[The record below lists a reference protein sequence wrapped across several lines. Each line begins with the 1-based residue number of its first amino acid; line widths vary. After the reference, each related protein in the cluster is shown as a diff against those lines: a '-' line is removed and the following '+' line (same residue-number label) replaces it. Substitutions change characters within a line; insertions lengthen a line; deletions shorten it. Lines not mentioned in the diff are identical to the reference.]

1 MVSDLNTENSKPQLH
16 SFDKSETFFMKSPR
30 RFQRIV
36 FIEPK
41 STHIHVYSTVHI
53 PRMGS
58 ILLGTILQEKGYD
71 VTVIVE
77 DMLRKHVTEE
87 MIWDKI
93 KEADLFCI
101 SSITP
106 TAPRCYMWGDRA
118 RAAGIPVIIGGT
130 HVTYFPDE
138 AIEHA
143 DWVMRGE
150 ADETFPLFM
159 DVLESGGDLS
169 QVPGLTWRDG
179 GAVRHNPDAPLP
191 PSTVLE
197 KNPFPNFDLIW
208 EANLRGNVAS
218 FAVARGCP
226 FNCSFCSVTKFNGA
240 AIRTVSAQ
248 RTLDM
253 IEDHWHRYRPRYI
266 FFAEDIFN
274 QMKSRAKEIM
284 RGLIERKIR
293 PTIGFGAQMR
303 HEVVHDKEFLQL
315 MREAGFDR
323 AMVGFESVNQASL
336 DLCGKRETVE
346 QVRFAI
352 EEFHRYGIK
361 VHGMFVVGFD
371 TDTPQTFKDTLEFVK
386 KHHLDSFQLM
396 LLTPLPG
403 TRDWHNEGFGNGRR
417 PLLTTDWSKFDGHH
431 VTQIPKLMT
440 AYEANWLALE
450 TMRKFYS
457 LPRAFGRLL
466 KGDWVE
472 FLMRLD
478 GHRLIKQWYNTP
490 ENREYLEMLK
500 RQLEEPKEELSE
512 KVRKLQRRIVIAHTE
527 ASIALKD
534 TLDKFFGEL
543 GVKVEHS
550 RAGLGELVATSQGK
564 LQEMKQRIRD
574 FLADNGLLRRDK
586 VDFVVIPMD
595 CGSKTKI
602 EPLTID
608 EDAPV
613 MIRLNINEQAKVL
626 AEQCVQ
632 LALNYTNDVKA
643 AAEAFRRVMLE
654 HMPQLQPVAVE
665 AR

>member
-1 MVSDLNTENSKPQLH
+1 
-16 SFDKSETFFMKSPR
+16 MKSHR

-58 ILLGTILQEKGYD
+58 ILLGTILQEQGYD

-87 MIWDKI
+87 MVWQKI
-93 KEADLFCI
+93 READLLCI
-101 SSITP
+101 SSITS
-106 TAPRCYMWGDRA
+106 TANRCYMWGDRA

-159 DVLESGGDLS
+159 EVLESDGDFS
-169 QVPGLTWRDG
+169 KVPGLTWRNG
-179 GAVRHNPDAPLP
+179 GEVRHNPDAPLP
-191 PSTVLE
+191 SSKVLE
-197 KNPFPNFDLIW
+197 ANPFPNFDLIW
-208 EANLRGNVAS
+208 EANLHGNVAS

-240 AIRTVSAQ
+240 AVRTVSAQ

-253 IEDHWHRYRPRYI
+253 IEDHWKRYHPRYI

-293 PTIGFGAQMR
+293 PMIGFGAQMR

-323 AMVGFESVNQASL
+323 AMVGFESINQASL

-346 QVRFAI
+346 QVEFAI
-352 EEFHRYGIK
+352 KEFHRYGIK
-361 VHGMFVVGFD
+361 VHGMFVIGFD

-386 KHHLDSFQLM
+386 KVDLDSFQLM

-403 TRDWHNEGFGNGRR
+403 TRDWHNDGFGDGRR
-417 PLLTTDWSKFDGHH
+417 PLLTRDWSKFDGHH
-431 VTQIPKLMT
+431 MVQVPKLMT
-440 AYEANWLALE
+440 AYEANWLALD

-457 LPRAFGRLL
+457 LPRAFARLL
-466 KGDWVE
+466 RGDWVE
-472 FLMRLD
+472 FLMRVE
-478 GHRLIKQWYNTP
+478 GHFLIRKWYHTP
-490 ENREYLEMLK
+490 ENRQWLEHLR
-500 RQLEEPKEELSE
+500 RQLEEPKEELAT
-512 KVRKLQRRIVIAHTE
+512 KLKKLQRRIVVAHTE
-527 ASIALKD
+527 ASLAFQE
-534 TLDKFFGEL
+534 TLERFFAEL

-550 RAGLGELVATSQGK
+550 RAGLGELVASSQGK
-564 LQEMKQRIRD
+564 LAGLRERITEYLMD
-574 FLADNGLLRRDK
+574 KGLLKRDK
-586 VDFVVIPMD
+586 VDFVVVPMD
-595 CGSKTKI
+595 LGSATKI
-602 EPLTID
+602 EPLEID
-608 EDAPV
+608 AEAPPV
-613 MIRLNINEQAKVL
+613 IRLNINEQAKVL

-632 LALNYTNDVKA
+632 LALAYTDDIVA
-643 AAEAFRRVMLE
+643 AAEAFRRIMLE
-654 HMPQLQPVAVE
+654 QMPQLQPAMAVAK
-665 AR
+665 R